1 MGLKNMNFI
10 THLKQLLFRH
20 KQAALLGV
28 LLSIILSI
36 LSIVTESN
44 YKIVIYLVTMICAFL
59 ISEFIFFTGKF
70 RFNDWKIKQPKKEL
84 YIILCTQIV
93 VIVLLIFTFT
103 TSVENNIVRTIV
115 LAGRILFVFPIFIL
129 IYFIGV
135 KKYSFK
141 QLGILSFNNWYV
153 SVPII
158 IIIGATTYFTFP
170 ESLQFKDVLKQ
181 HGISAFLT
189 LGFLTAAIPEE
200 ITRVLFQSRLSRVLK
215 NKSWGWFLASL
226 LWALI
231 HIPIFARGSSNYF
244 DATCGA
250 LAILPIGLL
259 WGYLNERYKSII
271 PAVLIHGTNLWG
283 LHNIF

>member
-1 MGLKNMNFI
+1 MNFI
-10 THLKQLLFRH
+10 THLKQLLFKY

-70 RFNDWKIKQPKKEL
+70 RFNDWKIKQPKREL
-84 YIILCTQIV
+84 YIILCIQIV
-93 VIVLLIFTFT
+93 VSVLFIYWFTI
-103 TSVENNIVRTIV
+103 SKGQQENNIVRTIV
-115 LAGRILFVFPIFIL
+115 LAGRILFAFPIFIL

-158 IIIGATTYFTFP
+158 IIIGAATYLTFP

-181 HGISAFLT
+181 NGISAFIT

-200 ITRVLFQSRLSRVLK
+200 ITRVLLQSRLSRVLK

-226 LWALI
+226 IWALL
-231 HIPIFARGSSNYF
+231 HIPTFARGSSNYF

-283 LHNIF
+283 LQHIF